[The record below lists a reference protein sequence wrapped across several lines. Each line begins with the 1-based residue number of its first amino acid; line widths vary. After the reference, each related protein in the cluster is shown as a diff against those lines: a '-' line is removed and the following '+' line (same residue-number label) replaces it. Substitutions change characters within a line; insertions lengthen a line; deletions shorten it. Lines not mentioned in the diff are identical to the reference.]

1 MQNSKT
7 KKLVEMSILVA
18 LAFVLDYVANIYS
31 GWFWPFGGS
40 ISISLVPLAVIAF
53 RYGWV
58 AGFLSG
64 FTMGLLQLL
73 TGAYIMHPIQVLFDY
88 PLPYAVL
95 GFAGFFAS
103 KVNAVEVG
111 RRSLYIW
118 LATGI
123 GSIARLVCHII
134 SGVVFFADYAPEGMN
149 PVVYSVGY
157 NTPFVLASYILS
169 AIILVILYKR
179 YANQLVRIPKE
190 KVVTPS
196 SETAASV

>member
-53 RYGWV
+53 RYVWV

>member
-169 AIILVILYKR
+169 AIILVVLYKR